1 MSDSL
6 PDRILGVDP
15 GSLATGVG
23 VVEARGSQLKLIH
36 SGTIKTNSKMPFA
49 DRLKT
54 IHEGVHTVIEQFAP
68 RALSLEDIFF
78 ATNAKSTIKLGQTRG
93 VILLAGAQ
101 AKIDIHEYTPLEV
114 KQSVVGYGRADKKQ
128 VQSMVMQLLGLKSK
142 PDSLDASDALA
153 VAICHLNNFS
163 TKKKLQQAGA

>member
-1 MSDSL
+1 MSDSS

-15 GSLATGVG
+15 GSLATGIG
-23 VVEARGSQLKLIH
+23 IVEAKGSKLKLIH
-36 SGTIKTNSKMPFA
+36 TDTIKTNSKQPFA

-54 IHEGVHTVIEQFAP
+54 IHEGVQAVIEQFDP
-68 RALSLEDIFF
+68 TALSLEDIFF

-101 AKIDIHEYTPLEV
+101 SNVAIHEYTPLEV
-114 KQSVVGYGRADKKQ
+114 KQSIVGYGRADKKQ
-128 VQSMVMQLLGLKSK
+128 VQAMVMQLLGLKSK
-142 PDSLDASDALA
+142 PGSLDASDALA

>member
-1 MSDSL
+1 MSDSS

-15 GSLATGVG
+15 GSLATGIG
-23 VVEARGSQLKLIH
+23 IIEAQGRKLKLIH
-36 SGTIKTNSKMPFA
+36 SDTIKTHSKQPFA
-49 DRLKT
+49 ERLKT
-54 IHEGVHTVIEQFAP
+54 IHEGVQKAIEQYDP
-68 RALSLEDIFF
+68 TALSLEDIFF

-101 AKIDIHEYTPLEV
+101 SKIEIHEYSPLEV
-114 KQSVVGYGRADKKQ
+114 KQSIVGYGRADKKQ
-128 VQSMVMQLLGLKSK
+128 VQAMVMQLLGLKSK
-142 PDSLDASDALA
+142 PGSLDASDALA